1 MYSSSP
7 SPPSHDCS
15 PRPVRP
21 GGRACAH
28 AWPAPR
34 TLSPFLSAEAAAAP
48 RARLGPSGDLP
59 PSERGGPERLRSL
72 LSAAGGRVA
81 TFVNCKQTHVVLQQ
95 SRPCLVLVASPPR
108 FLLPPPAAASFLS
121 LLHRS
126 LWAPPLQGR
135 LGGPCRAWGQGAR
148 GYNAAMPRLRARGG
162 GCGEPGGCECLLGP
176 GLQRGRG
183 ACWRGGEGVARK
195 KQRVPKSGSVWH
207 RSAEEATLDQMPKF
221 NAHACG
227 TGPPGDAKYN
237 RAKLKAAWRK
247 ELYRQGTR
255 DRGSLL
261 IVANET
267 SEAAKNGSCSRLC
280 SPGWRQAARLLAHC
294 AVAYR
299 GHSKTRAAAGKRPV
313 KL

>member
-148 GYNAAMPRLRARGG
+148 GYNAAMPRLRARGAAAA
-162 GCGEPGGCECLLGP
+162 LS
-176 GLQRGRG
+176 RGDS
-183 ACWRGGEGVARK
+183 AR
-195 KQRVPKSGSVWH
+195 QPRNTRTENSRLHPVPSPPRTPHPW
-207 RSAEEATLDQMPKF
+207 P
-221 NAHACG
+221 
-227 TGPPGDAKYN
+227 GPP
-237 RAKLKAAWRK
+237 RAPSPPLSSS
-247 ELYRQGTR
+247 G
-255 DRGSLL
+255 
-261 IVANET
+261 ET
-267 SEAAKNGSCSRLC
+267 QRRIKKW
-280 SPGWRQAARLLAHC
+280 P
-294 AVAYR
+294 
-299 GHSKTRAAAGKRPV
+299 
-313 KL
+313 